1 MFESEEKEREMGQNI
16 RRDDGLSMAIPHWM
30 RPISSEVMIDKIVY
44 NDKTEKKWTKY
55 IHLCNFRSSTK
66 PNRKELRKN
75 TLSATVKKKIKKS
88 LKHNK
93 LQFMLKGTTK
103 WVAFTT
109 DKMDQHLLN
118 AKSNCQ
124 YNINISGG
132 KYPSGYWQMKDFQT
146 ETGGKHSIGNQH

>member
-1 MFESEEKEREMGQNI
+1 MDKIHPFTQFQKFYETQQERAEEK
-16 RRDDGLSMAIPHWM
+16 H
-30 RPISSEVMIDKIVY
+30 
-44 NDKTEKKWTKY
+44 
-55 IHLCNFRSSTK
+55 
-66 PNRKELRKN
+66 
-75 TLSATVKKKIKKS
+75 SATVKKKIKKS

-103 WVAFTT
+103 WVAFTRN
-109 DKMDQHLLN
+109 KMDQHLLN

-124 YNINISGG
+124 YNINICGG